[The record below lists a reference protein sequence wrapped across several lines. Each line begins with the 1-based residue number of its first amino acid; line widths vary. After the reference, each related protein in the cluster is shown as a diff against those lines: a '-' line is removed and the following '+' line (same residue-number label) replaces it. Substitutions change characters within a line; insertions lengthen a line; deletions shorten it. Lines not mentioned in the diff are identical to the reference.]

1 MPAPAF
7 FRAAPALLALSLAI
21 AAGPALA
28 ADAAKWPAQTVTIIV
43 PSAPGG
49 AADLTARTF
58 AQYLGQR
65 TGQTVVVEDRPGA
78 GGIVGTQAASKAAAD
93 GYTYLLSTNST
104 HSANQFLYKSVPYD
118 AQRDFAQV
126 GLFGTFGSVGIV
138 APDAPYRTVPE
149 LVDYAR
155 KHPGEV
161 FFGYYSSSSQVPA
174 ELFKARAKIEVSGA
188 AYKNITQIITDLRGK
203 QIGFAFV
210 DYLTAMG
217 QIQGKGLRPI
227 AVSAATP
234 NPAWP
239 DVPTMATYYPGYAVA
254 GWLGLSAP
262 AGTPAPIVQKMNQ
275 YMREALA
282 DAQTAGKF
290 RDLGLQ
296 PESMDVAAFDAFVKA
311 DTAHWKEWVDI
322 AGIKPR

>member
-1 MPAPAF
+1 MKIRARLF
-7 FRAAPALLALSLAI
+7 AAPVLLASSLMLLSASSW
-21 AAGPALA
+21 A
-28 ADAAKWPAQTVTIIV
+28 ADAAGWPKQTVTIVV
-43 PSAPGG
+43 PSSAGG

-58 AQYLGQR
+58 AQYLSER
-65 TGQTVVVEDRPGA
+65 TGQNVVVEDKPGA

-104 HSANQFLYKSVPYD
+104 HSANQFLYATLPYD
-118 AQRDFAQV
+118 AQKDFVQV
-126 GLFGTFGSVGIV
+126 GMFGTFGSVGIV

-149 LVDYAR
+149 LVEYAR
-155 KHPGEV
+155 AHPGKV

-174 ELFKARAKIEVSGA
+174 ELFKARAKIDVDGA

-217 QIQGKGLRPI
+217 QIQGQGLRAI
-227 AVSAATP
+227 AVSAPTP

-239 DVPTMATYYPGYAVA
+239 EVPTMATYYPGYAVE

-262 AGTPAPIVQKMNQ
+262 SGTPLEIVQQMNA
-275 YMREALA
+275 YIRDALA
-282 DAQTAGKF
+282 DKATADKF
-290 RDLGLQ
+290 RGLGLQ
-296 PESMDVAAFDAFVKA
+296 PQSMDVAAFDAFVKE
-311 DTAHWKEWVDI
+311 DTQRWKEWVDV
-322 AGIKPR
+322 AGILPR